1 MDDYINQLVNKDNKN
16 KHEKF
21 LEKIIENE
29 SLVAVEK
36 KDLENIEDTYRLA
49 EKLAATHGNRYT
61 HRQLKCHQ
69 VMQKPDYFIALLC
82 TDSYSEI
89 NFYEPVGNS
98 LLGDGKSMFK
108 HVNIKKADFDFR
120 WDLPKK
126 AVLANAWCVDEG
138 EKIKVMYDWLKP
150 HKYTSDSDYH
160 LHCTVMNKKD
170 YKIEEE
176 PVTGMQKRFYE
187 KLFHQGEPMHA
198 SMAAQMIHENK
209 ELMDLLEQMPY
220 RGYKEAVE
228 ALAEVPDKYKLKI
241 ANTLKDA
248 PVSEMDAL
256 ANLFKENA
264 GKPETLDHILDE
276 INEAYN
282 DCAEYEQKVFGKRL
296 KKIQAKTTRGD

>member
-1 MDDYINQLVNKDNKN
+1 MDDYINQLVNQDNKN

-21 LEKIIENE
+21 LEKIIEKE

-36 KDLENIEDTYRLA
+36 KDLENIEDIYGLA

-61 HRQLKCHQ
+61 GRPLKCYQ
-69 VMQKPDYFIALLC
+69 VMQKPDYFIAVLC

-89 NFYEPVGNS
+89 NFYEPAGNS
-98 LLGDGKSMFK
+98 LLGDGKSVFK

-126 AVLANAWCVDEG
+126 AVLTNAWCVDEG
-138 EKIKVMYDWLKP
+138 EKIKVMYGWLKP
-150 HKYTSDSDYH
+150 NKYTSDSDYH

-176 PVTGMQKRFYE
+176 PVTDVQKRFYE

-209 ELMDLLEQMPY
+209 ELMDLLEQLPY

-228 ALAEVPDKYKLKI
+228 ALAEVPDKYKIKI

-264 GKPETLDHILDE
+264 GKPETLDHILNE
-276 INEAYN
+276 IDEAYN
-282 DCAEYEQKVFGKRL
+282 DCAEYEQKVFNKRL
-296 KKIQAKTTRGD
+296 KRLR